1 MLLFGHIVLE
11 LVYLSSKLKNLE
23 QLKQDTFD
31 TITQK
36 PRVAFHTLG
45 CKLNFS
51 ETATIARDFDQ
62 NVYERVPFDSAAD
75 IYVINTCSVTENADK
90 RFKGLVKKALK
101 FNPEGF
107 IAAIGCYAQLQPE
120 ALVAIDGVDL
130 VLGAKEKFQLV
141 NYITDITKKENGAIH
156 ACEIQET
163 NFYKSSYSLDD
174 RTRAFLKVQD
184 GCDYKCSY
192 CTIPKAR
199 GVSRSDRLEQVI
211 QNANIIAANGIKEI
225 VLTGVNIGDY
235 GKGEFGNKKHEHT
248 FLDLIKSLDE
258 VNAIERIRISSIEP
272 NLLKDDIIDFVASSK
287 RFVPHFHIPLQSG
300 SDRILKRM
308 KRRYLTPL
316 YKDRINKIRTLMP
329 DACIGVDVIVGFPG
343 ETNEDFLESYRFLSE
358 LEVSYLHVFSYSER
372 PNTLA
377 STFDAVI
384 PIPIRNK
391 RSKLL
396 RGLSAKK
403 RRQFYNSQLGSKKV
417 VLFEG
422 QNKEGYIN
430 GFTENYV
437 KIRAPWNP
445 ELGNT
450 LKTVRL
456 SRFDEDGYVRFDE
469 TD

>member
-1 MLLFGHIVLE
+1 
-11 LVYLSSKLKNLE
+11 
-23 QLKQDTFD
+23 
-31 TITQK
+31 
-36 PRVAFHTLG
+36 
-45 CKLNFS
+45 
-51 ETATIARDFDQ
+51 
-62 NVYERVPFDSAAD
+62 
-75 IYVINTCSVTENADK
+75 
-90 RFKGLVKKALK
+90 
-101 FNPEGF
+101 
-107 IAAIGCYAQLQPE
+107 
-120 ALVAIDGVDL
+120 
-130 VLGAKEKFQLV
+130 
-141 NYITDITKKENGAIH
+141 
-156 ACEIQET
+156 
-163 NFYKSSYSLDD
+163 
-174 RTRAFLKVQD
+174 
-184 GCDYKCSY
+184 
-192 CTIPKAR
+192 
-199 GVSRSDRLEQVI
+199 
-211 QNANIIAANGIKEI
+211 
-225 VLTGVNIGDY
+225 
-235 GKGEFGNKKHEHT
+235 
-248 FLDLIKSLDE
+248 
-258 VNAIERIRISSIEP
+258 
-272 NLLKDDIIDFVASSK
+272 
-287 RFVPHFHIPLQSG
+287 
-300 SDRILKRM
+300 
-308 KRRYLTPL
+308 
-316 YKDRINKIRTLMP
+316 MP
-329 DACIGVDVIVGFPG
+329 DACIGVDVIVGFPR